1 MEGGEEGKGGGGR
14 EEAAE
19 LRLSK
24 PGRIRALKSACSGRL
39 LRDRPIA
46 ALTPPSLAQPIHG
59 DGLAKYPRRLPDY
72 QTVTQSI
79 HEVTVTVKM
88 AAVSH
93 QTIPSEKIPADCHN
107 DALSEKLTDS
117 ESQEFKF

>member
-1 MEGGEEGKGGGGR
+1 M
-14 EEAAE
+14 
-19 LRLSK
+19 SK

-59 DGLAKYPRRLPDY
+59 ELAKYPRRLPDCR
-72 QTVTQSI
+72 TVTESN

-93 QTIPSEKIPADCHN
+93 HTIPSEKIQADCHN
-107 DALSEKLTDS
+107 DALSEKLTDKKS
-117 ESQEFKF
+117 SFDLI